1 MEEEL
6 NKVISEE
13 QRDQLIG
20 RINELYE
27 NGVMRMRD
35 WMAIYDLMLEA
46 CERDAMETY
55 EEYVAHSIEE
65 ESGDTEKGE
74 ER

>member
-6 NKVISEE
+6 NKRISEE

-27 NGVMRMRD
+27 NGVLRMRD
-35 WMAIYDLMLEA
+35 WIGMYDIMLES
-46 CERDAMETY
+46 CERDRAETY
-55 EEYVAHSIEE
+55 EEIITGRINDE
-65 ESGDTEKGE
+65 GDMQ
-74 ER
+74 